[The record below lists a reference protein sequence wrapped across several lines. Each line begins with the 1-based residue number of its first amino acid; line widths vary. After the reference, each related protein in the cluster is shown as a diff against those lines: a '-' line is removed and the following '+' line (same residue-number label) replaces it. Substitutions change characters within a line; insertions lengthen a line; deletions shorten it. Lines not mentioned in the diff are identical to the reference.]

1 MIEQGNFTGEQKL
14 MNLLKSIVKI
24 SDETEEIQ
32 IGRSRKTYEPIYG
45 KSIKILLPNETI
57 EEMRRTLK
65 ELSEVE
71 E

>member
-24 SDETEEIQ
+24 SDETKEIQ

-45 KSIKILLPNETI
+45 KPIKMLLPNETI

-65 ELSEVE
+65 ELSEVDE
-71 E
+71 